1 MGRQMPKTAKPLD
14 VARFVWERERSDGY
28 REPAPWTAWL
38 ERWNNEHPG
47 HRIETA
53 SNFRTYFFRG
63 DAAVKH
69 LNFDWPNFEG
79 VHGDPDAN

>member
-1 MGRQMPKTAKPLD
+1 MPKTAKPLE
-14 VARFVWERERSDGY
+14 VARFVWERERLDGY
-28 REPAPWTAWL
+28 REPAPWTEWL
-38 ERWNNEHPG
+38 RQWNDEHPG

-69 LNFDWPNFEG
+69 LNFDSPNFEQARE
-79 VHGDPDAN
+79 DSDTT